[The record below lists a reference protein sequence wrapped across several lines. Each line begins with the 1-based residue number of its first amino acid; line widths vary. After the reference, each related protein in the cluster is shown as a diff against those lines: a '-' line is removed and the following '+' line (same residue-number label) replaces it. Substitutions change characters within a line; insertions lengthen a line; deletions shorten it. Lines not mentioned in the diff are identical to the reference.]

1 MNSKISVARTL
12 RKNLTPQ
19 ERKLWNLLS
28 NHRFYGLEFRRQ
40 YPMGKYIVDFICRET
55 KLIIELDGG
64 QHNETENVIYD
75 GLRTQYFES
84 LGYKVVRFW
93 NCDVD
98 SNIEGVLQT
107 LKTLCNK

>member
-1 MNSKISVARTL
+1 
-12 RKNLTPQ
+12 
-19 ERKLWNLLS
+19 
-28 NHRFYGLEFRRQ
+28 
-40 YPMGKYIVDFICRET
+40 MGKYIVDFICRDI

-75 GLRTQYFES
+75 ELRTQYFEF

-93 NCDVD
+93 NCDID

-107 LKTLCNK
+107 LKILCNK